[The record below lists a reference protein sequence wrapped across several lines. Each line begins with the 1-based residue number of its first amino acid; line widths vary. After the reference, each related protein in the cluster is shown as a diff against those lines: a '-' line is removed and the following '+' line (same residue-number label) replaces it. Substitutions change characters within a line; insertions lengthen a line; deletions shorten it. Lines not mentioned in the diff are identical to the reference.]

1 MATEGIWFAKLKY
14 LLILFSE
21 KNVLTSRIINGREG
35 NFHRCSMCP
44 KLENRT
50 KHQVMWLIMKSS
62 CCNVQLF
69 SMQKVP
75 YYSNFIKSFSGFPRG
90 SDGNESTCSTE
101 DLGFDPLIGK
111 ISWRKEWVLTPL
123 FLPGEFHGL
132 DRGAW
137 QATGHGIT
145 KSWT

>member
-90 SDGNESTCSTE
+90 SDGKESACNTR
-101 DLGFDPLIGK
+101 DLGLISRSGRSHGGGHDNPLQY
-111 ISWRKEWVLTPL
+111 SWLENSMDRK
-123 FLPGEFHGL
+123 
-132 DRGAW
+132 AW
-137 QATGHGIT
+137 RAIVAN
-145 KSWT
+145 SWTQLSD